1 MTLTRSKA
9 GIGLEKI
16 AIEAFSD
23 ELKHQILDDLGLAG
37 KKMTLLDGFESFVFA
52 LDDKII
58 RITHHS
64 HRLPDQ
70 IAAELEFIRHLAD
83 KGAAVCLPNTL
94 PNGELLSSVDS
105 FTACIFDRAKG
116 SVLSRNDWTPS
127 VIQEW
132 GRCIGGFHQLSRS
145 FRPVNKRIDWRQDE
159 NHNFA
164 VRIPAS
170 QTKIIEMASQL
181 LTDLEALPV
190 NDDIYGLIHGDAHAG
205 NFFLDDGKLTFFD
218 FDDAI
223 YTWFA
228 YDIATILFGA
238 VLGEH
243 VEASRQAQEAE
254 ALRFLPLFLEGY
266 AEVFPL
272 DRFVI
277 TEMDRFLKLRELS
290 LYAVI
295 HAHLDVNNLTEWF
308 PARFMKNRE
317 QRIVNGEPY
326 LEVDFAKFQ

>member
-1 MTLTRSKA
+1 MDQ
-9 GIGLEKI
+9 I
-16 AIEAFSD
+16 AIEAFSN

-37 KKMTLLDGFESFVFA
+37 KKVTGLDGFESFVFTF
-52 LDDKII
+52 DDKIL

-64 HRLPDQ
+64 HRRPDQ
-70 IAAELEFIRHLAD
+70 IAAELEFIKHLAD

-116 SVLSRNDWTPS
+116 SVLTRNDWTPP

-145 FRPVNKRIDWRQDE
+145 FRPDNKRIDWRQDE

-164 VRIPAS
+164 ARIPAS
-170 QTKIIEMASQL
+170 QAKIIELANQL
-181 LTDLEALPV
+181 LAGLETLPV

-205 NFFLDDGKLTFFD
+205 NFFLDGGRLTFFD

-223 YTWFA
+223 YMWFA
-228 YDIATILFGA
+228 YDIATILFSA
-238 VLGEH
+238 VLAEH

-266 AEVFPL
+266 REVFPV
-272 DRFVI
+272 DAFVI
-277 TEMDRFLKLRELS
+277 SELNRFLKLRELS

-295 HAHLDVNNLTEWF
+295 HAHMDVHNLTDWY

-326 LEVDFAKFQ
+326 LDLDFTQFQ

>member
-1 MTLTRSKA
+1 MDQ
-9 GIGLEKI
+9 I
-16 AIEAFSD
+16 ALEAFSN
-23 ELKHQILDDLGLAG
+23 ELKQQILDDLGLAG
-37 KKMTLLDGFESFVFA
+37 KKVTGLDGFESFVFT
-52 LDDKII
+52 LEDKIL

-70 IAAELEFIRHLAD
+70 IAAELEFIKHLAD
-83 KGAAVCLPNTL
+83 QGAAVCLPNML
-94 PNGELLSSVDS
+94 PNGELLNTVDS

-116 SVLSRNDWTPS
+116 RVLARNDWTPS

-132 GRCIGGFHQLSRS
+132 GRCIGGFHQLGRS
-145 FRPVNKRIDWRQDE
+145 FRPANKRIDWREDE

-164 VRIPAS
+164 GRIPAS
-170 QTKIIEMASQL
+170 QAKIIELAEQL
-181 LTDLEALPV
+181 LAGLEALPV

-205 NFFLDDGKLTFFD
+205 NFFLHEGKLTFFD

-223 YTWFA
+223 YMWFA
-228 YDIATILFGA
+228 YDIATILFSA

-266 AEVFPL
+266 SEVFPV
-272 DRFVI
+272 DQFVI
-277 TEMDRFLKLRELS
+277 REMDRFLKLRELS

-295 HAHLDVNNLTEWF
+295 HAHMDVHNLTDWY
-308 PARFMKNRE
+308 PARFMEDRE
-317 QRIVNGEPY
+317 QRIGNGEPF
-326 LEVDFAKFQ
+326 LDMDFTKFQ